1 MEPNKEI
8 FESVRKVVNEI
19 FGSHEE
25 VALLKERVRLA
36 ELVNDAWREETTQ
49 YKIHLV
55 QLAKKDGYS
64 YNLSGVQKA
73 NAARQK
79 ATSDYRAK
87 VQEMELMGY

>member
-55 QLAKKDGYS
+55 QLAKKDCYS
-64 YNLSGVQKA
+64 HNLSGIQKA
-73 NAARQK
+73 NAARQN
-79 ATSDYRAK
+79 ATTAYRAK